1 MIINMPVILICFIVF
16 ILWFRV
22 KSKQADKLSNKSKE
36 EFLKREHEANFTRK
50 KDISGLDYITVPEDA
65 LPFSETDDEEEA
77 RFQNNTKTI
86 ISRKMLN
93 LSGMTN
99 TDIKLEYGHANL
111 DILSEYDQNFSA
123 FLTSLDRWGNY
134 LYEKGDTKRSMQIL
148 EYAVNSGSDIT
159 STFITLA
166 KIYLNNNEPE
176 KVTSL
181 IDIVENSDFF
191 MKDTIVSKL
200 VRLIQD
206 FT

>member
-1 MIINMPVILICFIVF
+1 MPVILICFIVF

>member
-1 MIINMPVILICFIVF
+1 
-16 ILWFRV
+16 
-22 KSKQADKLSNKSKE
+22 
-36 EFLKREHEANFTRK
+36 
-50 KDISGLDYITVPEDA
+50 
-65 LPFSETDDEEEA
+65 
-77 RFQNNTKTI
+77 
-86 ISRKMLN
+86 
-93 LSGMTN
+93 
-99 TDIKLEYGHANL
+99 
-111 DILSEYDQNFSA
+111 
-123 FLTSLDRWGNY
+123 
-134 LYEKGDTKRSMQIL
+134 MQIL

>member
-1 MIINMPVILICFIVF
+1 MPVIFICFIVF

-22 KSKQADKLSNKSKE
+22 KSKQAGKLSNNPRE
-36 EFLKREHEANFTRK
+36 EFLKREQEANFTRK
-50 KDISGLDYITVPEDA
+50 KDISGLNYITVSENA
-65 LPFSETDDEEEA
+65 LPFSETDDEDEA
-77 RFQNNTKTI
+77 WLQNNVKNI

-111 DILSEYDQNFSA
+111 DILSEYDQNFSM
-123 FLTSLDRWGNY
+123 FLTSLDRWGSY
-134 LYEKGDTKRSMQIL
+134 LYEKGDKKRSMQIL
-148 EYAVNSGSDIT
+148 EYAIDSGSDIT
-159 STFITLA
+159 GTFTTLA
-166 KIYLNNNEPE
+166 RIYIDNSQPE
-176 KVTSL
+176 KVQFL
-181 IDIVENSDFF
+181 IDKAQNSDFF

>member
-1 MIINMPVILICFIVF
+1 MPVILICFIVF

-22 KSKQADKLSNKSKE
+22 KSKQADKLSNNPKE

-50 KDISGLDYITVPEDA
+50 KDISGLDYIIVSEDA
-65 LPFSETDDEEEA
+65 LPFLETDDEEEA
-77 RFQNNTKTI
+77 RLQNNVKDI
-86 ISRKMLN
+86 MSRKMLN

-111 DILSEYDQNFSA
+111 DILSEYDQNFSM
-123 FLTSLDRWGNY
+123 FLTSLDRWSSY

-148 EYAVNSGSDIT
+148 EYAVASGSDIT
-159 STFITLA
+159 STFTTLA
-166 KIYLNNNEPE
+166 KIYLDNNEPE
-176 KVTSL
+176 KVQSL
-181 IDIVENSDFF
+181 IDTAESSDFF
-191 MKDTIVSKL
+191 MKDTIISKL

>member
-1 MIINMPVILICFIVF
+1 MPVILICFIVF

-191 MKDTIVSKL
+191 MKDTIASKL

>member
-1 MIINMPVILICFIVF
+1 MPVIFICFIVF

-22 KSKQADKLSNKSKE
+22 KSKQADKLSNNPRE
-36 EFLKREHEANFTRK
+36 EFLKREQEANFTRK
-50 KDISGLDYITVPEDA
+50 KDISNLDYFTVPEGV

-77 RFQNNTKTI
+77 RLQNNVKNI
-86 ISRKMLN
+86 MSRKMLN

-111 DILSEYDQNFSA
+111 DILSEYDQNFSM

-134 LYEKGDTKRSMQIL
+134 LYTKGDTHHSIQIL
-148 EYAVNSGSDIT
+148 EYAIANGSDIT
-159 STFITLA
+159 GTFTTLA
-166 KIYLNNNEPE
+166 KIYADENKPE
-176 KVTSL
+176 KIQSL
-181 IDIVENSDFF
+181 IDKVESSDFF

-200 VRLIQD
+200 VRIVQD

>member
-1 MIINMPVILICFIVF
+1 MPVILICFIVF

-65 LPFSETDDEEEA
+65 LPFSETDDKEEA